1 MEEGWVLE
9 LLSIRERI
17 EREEKTIEELRRRR
31 QMREAADAAK
41 KSTFDAQ
48 TSTDKDTSGA
58 SLSIRDIGIS
68 LRSPQ
73 KGYAAIGHT
82 TTIGLDRSQPPL
94 PTTRPPPT
102 PPKPPSLDET
112 SRSPSTIQINTFG
125 EGQTRR
131 SVTNLAAVRDGH
143 QGSASELFHR
153 PESSISTS
161 TTKTQPAHRRLLS
174 VIPDEVDRSVGSSTL
189 LDNDY
194 MGHASSTASTYAR
207 DAEVRLNLFMNDPG
221 KESETTV

>member
-1 MEEGWVLE
+1 MKE

-48 TSTDKDTSGA
+48 TSTARDTSGA

-102 PPKPPSLDET
+102 PPK
-112 SRSPSTIQINTFG
+112 
-125 EGQTRR
+125 
-131 SVTNLAAVRDGH
+131 
-143 QGSASELFHR
+143 
-153 PESSISTS
+153 
-161 TTKTQPAHRRLLS
+161 
-174 VIPDEVDRSVGSSTL
+174 VDRSVGSSTL

-194 MGHASSTASTYAR
+194 MAHASSTASTYAR